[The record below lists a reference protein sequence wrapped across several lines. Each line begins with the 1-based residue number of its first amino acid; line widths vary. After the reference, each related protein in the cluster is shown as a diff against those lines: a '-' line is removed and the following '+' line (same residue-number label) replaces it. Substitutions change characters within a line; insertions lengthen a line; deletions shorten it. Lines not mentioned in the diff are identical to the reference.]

1 MTIETVESITP
12 ETRTRA
18 GSSKG
23 TAITVRARSTC
34 EGAHVH
40 VGSLHLRH
48 DDVSEFAGRYQ
59 ERPDASMLAK
69 LTASAVNDIKD
80 VLAPRFGLRI
90 HRVEAAAICEDIALE
105 EAAVIALDLW
115 IESPEPE
122 TAIGRLVEAWEQEF
136 AHNALP
142 SGSALKLSLRVVDWY
157 GE

>member
-1 MTIETVESITP
+1 MTIETVESTTP
-12 ETRTRA
+12 ATRSGT

-90 HRVEAAAICEDIALE
+90 HRVEAAAICEDIALGGSRGDSARPLDRVAGAGDGDR
-105 EAAVIALDLW
+105 AA
-115 IESPEPE
+115 
-122 TAIGRLVEAWEQEF
+122 G
-136 AHNALP
+136 
-142 SGSALKLSLRVVDWY
+142 GSVGAGVR
-157 GE
+157 